1 MKVAIAGAGISGLA
15 SALAIARR
23 HHNSNV
29 YVYERQ
35 AEIAVSGAGIQLGP
49 NAFHALNQISPQLA
63 AEVKEKIITP
73 ARLLMRDLVTGK
85 LLSSLPLG
93 EQVQTDFGQ
102 PYGMIHRAALQ
113 AKLLEHAHAQPNIE
127 VQLGRAFDAQSAFA
141 KSADLTIA
149 ADGLWSTVREQ
160 VMGEARTHLS
170 SIAFRAFAPC
180 TDEVCEIRLWVGAGV
195 HVVAYPVLHPTEG
208 HRVLNIAAFV
218 SGVQMQKLNEAL
230 PKQDNTSWAM
240 NVSSQEM
247 CDGLLITNA
256 ELKSILLD
264 SQNCSAWRVFDL
276 KPIHQ
281 WFYGKTVLVGDAAHA
296 MLPHLA
302 QGAAFGL
309 EDAACLA
316 KAPLFLAQFQ
326 QNRLERCL
334 RAQMTA
340 KRYQAIY
347 HAGGLF
353 RKARNAVLSQS
364 LLAPKYGGLSWV
376 YAHH

>member
-1 MKVAIAGAGISGLA
+1 MRVAVAGAGISGLA
-15 SALAIARR
+15 SALAIARK
-23 HHNSNV
+23 HENSNV

-35 AEIAVSGAGIQLGP
+35 AEIALTGAGIQLGP
-49 NAFHALNQISPQLA
+49 NAFHALNQISPELA
-63 AEVKEKIITP
+63 AEVKRKIITP
-73 ARLLMRDLVTGK
+73 ARLLMRDFLTGK
-85 LLSSLPLG
+85 LLSRVALG
-93 EQVQTDFGQ
+93 GQVQADFGQ
-102 PYGMIHRAALQ
+102 PYGMLHRAVLQ
-113 AKLLEHAHAQPNIE
+113 AKLLEHAQAQTNIE
-127 VQLGRAFDAQSAFA
+127 VQLGRAFDAESAFA

-160 VMGEARTHLS
+160 VMGQAKTDLS
-170 SIAFRAFAPC
+170 SIAFRAFAQC
-180 TDEVCEIRLWVGAGV
+180 TDEVDEIRLWVGAGV
-195 HVVAYPVLHPTEG
+195 HVVAYPVLHPSEG

-218 SGVQMQKLNEAL
+218 SGAQMQKLNDSL

-240 NVSSQEM
+240 NVSAQRM
-247 CDGLLITNA
+247 CDGLLVAND
-256 ELKSILLD
+256 ELRSILLG
-264 SQNCSAWRVFDL
+264 SQDCSAWRVFDL

-326 QNRLERCL
+326 EDRLQRCL
-334 RAQMTA
+334 RAQLAA

-347 HAGGLF
+347 HADGLL
-353 RKARNAVLSQS
+353 RKARNAVLSQARF
-364 LLAPKYGGLSWV
+364 APKYGGLSWV
-376 YAHH
+376 YGYQ

>member
-1 MKVAIAGAGISGLA
+1 MKVAVAGAGISGLA
-15 SALAIARR
+15 SALAIARK
-23 HHNSNV
+23 HKNSNV

-35 AEIAVSGAGIQLGP
+35 AEIAVTGAGIQLGP
-49 NAFHALNQISPQLA
+49 NAFYALHQISPALA
-63 AEVKEKIITP
+63 AEVKEQIITP
-73 ARLLMRDLVTGK
+73 IQLVMRDIVTGEV
-85 LLSSLPLG
+85 LSKVPLG
-93 EQVQTDFGQ
+93 EQVQADFGQ
-102 PYGMIHRAALQ
+102 PYGMLHRAMLQ
-113 AKLLEHAHAQPNIE
+113 AKLLEHALAQPNIE
-127 VQLGRAFDAQSAFA
+127 VQLGRAFDAESAFA

-149 ADGLWSTVREQ
+149 ADGLWSTVRDQ
-160 VMGEARTHLS
+160 VMGQARTHLS

-180 TDEVCEIRLWVGAGV
+180 TDEVDEIRLWVGVGV

-218 SGVQMQKLNEAL
+218 SGAQMQKLNDVL
-230 PKQDNTSWAM
+230 PQQDNTSWAM

-247 CDGLLITNA
+247 CDGLLVTND
-256 ELKSILLD
+256 ELQSILLG

-309 EDAACLA
+309 EDAVSLA

-326 QNRLERCL
+326 EARIERCL
-334 RAQMTA
+334 RAQMAA

-347 HAGGLF
+347 HAGGLL

-364 LLAPKYGGLSWV
+364 IFAPKYGGLSWV
-376 YAHH
+376 YSHQ

>member
-15 SALAIARR
+15 SALAIARK
-23 HHNSNV
+23 HENSNV

-35 AEIAVSGAGIQLGP
+35 TEIAVTGAGIQLGP
-49 NAFHALNQISPQLA
+49 NAFYALHQISPELA
-63 AEVKEKIITP
+63 AEVKEQIITP
-73 ARLLMRDLVTGK
+73 TQLVMRDIGTGEV
-85 LLSSLPLG
+85 LSKVPLG
-93 EQVQTDFGQ
+93 EQVQADFGQ
-102 PYGMIHRAALQ
+102 PYGMLHRAVLQ
-113 AKLLEHAHAQPNIE
+113 SKLLAHAQAQPNIE
-127 VQLGRAFDAQSAFA
+127 VQLGRAFDAESAFA

-149 ADGLWSTVREQ
+149 ADGLWSTVRDR

-180 TDEVCEIRLWVGAGV
+180 TDEIDEIRLWVGAGV

-218 SGVQMQKLNEAL
+218 SGAQMQKLHGVL
-230 PKQDNTSWAM
+230 PQQDNTSWAM

-247 CDGLLITNA
+247 CDGLLVAND
-256 ELKSILLD
+256 ELQSILLG

-309 EDAACLA
+309 EDAVSLA

-326 QNRLERCL
+326 EARIERCL
-334 RAQMTA
+334 RAQMAA
-340 KRYQAIY
+340 KRYQVIY
-347 HAGGLF
+347 HADGLL

-364 LLAPKYGGLSWV
+364 IFAPKYGGLSWV
-376 YAHH
+376 YSHQ

>member
-15 SALAIARR
+15 SALAIARK
-23 HHNSNV
+23 HDNSNV

-35 AEIAVSGAGIQLGP
+35 AKIAVSGAGIQLGP
-49 NAFHALNQISPQLA
+49 NAFHALNQISPELA
-63 AEVKEKIITP
+63 AEVKEQIITP
-73 ARLLMRDLVTGK
+73 SRLLMRDIATNK
-85 LLSSLPLG
+85 LLSSVPLG

-102 PYGMIHRAALQ
+102 PYGMLHRAVLQ
-113 AKLLEHAHAQPNIE
+113 AKLLEHAQAQTNIE
-127 VQLGRAFDAQSAFA
+127 VQLGRAFDAESAFA

-149 ADGLWSTVREQ
+149 ADGLWSTLREQ
-160 VMGEARTHLS
+160 VMGEARTYLS
-170 SIAFRAFAPC
+170 SIAFRAFAHC
-180 TDEVCEIRLWVGAGV
+180 TDEVDEIRLWVGAGV
-195 HVVAYPVLHPTEG
+195 HVVAYPVLHPTQG

-218 SGVQMQKLNEAL
+218 SGAQMLKLNESL
-230 PKQDNTSWAM
+230 PQQDNTSWAM
-240 NVSSQEM
+240 NVSPQEM
-247 CDGLLITNA
+247 CDGLLVAND
-256 ELKSILLD
+256 ELKTILLD
-264 SQNCSAWRVFDL
+264 AQDCSAWRVFDL

-326 QNRLERCL
+326 ENRLERCL
-334 RAQMTA
+334 RAQMAA

-347 HAGGLF
+347 HAGGLLQ
-353 RKARNAVLSQS
+353 KARNAVLSQS
-364 LLAPKYGGLSWV
+364 FFAPKYGGLSWV
-376 YAHH
+376 YSHQ

>member
-15 SALAIARR
+15 SALAIARK
-23 HHNSNV
+23 HENSNV

-35 AEIAVSGAGIQLGP
+35 AEIAVTGAGIQLGP
-49 NAFHALNQISPQLA
+49 NAFYALQQISPALA
-63 AEVKEKIITP
+63 AEVKEQIITP
-73 ARLLMRDLVTGK
+73 TQLVMRDIVTGEV
-85 LLSSLPLG
+85 LSKVPLG
-93 EQVQTDFGQ
+93 EHVQTDFGQ
-102 PYGMIHRAALQ
+102 PYGMLHRAVLQ
-113 AKLLEHAHAQPNIE
+113 AKLLEHAQAQSNIE
-127 VQLGRAFDAQSAFA
+127 IQFGRAFDAESAFA

-149 ADGLWSTVREQ
+149 ADGLWSTVRDQ
-160 VMGEARTHLS
+160 VMGQARTHLS
-170 SIAFRAFAPC
+170 SIAFRAFASC
-180 TDEVCEIRLWVGAGV
+180 TDELNEIRLWVGAGV

-218 SGVQMQKLNEAL
+218 SGAQMQKLHGLL
-230 PKQDNTSWAM
+230 PQQDNTSWAM
-240 NVSSQEM
+240 NVSPQEV
-247 CDGLLITNA
+247 CDGLLVTND
-256 ELKSILLD
+256 ELKSILLG
-264 SQNCSAWRVFDL
+264 SLNCSAWRVFDL

-309 EDAACLA
+309 EDAVSLA

-326 QNRLERCL
+326 EARIERCL
-334 RAQMTA
+334 RAQMAA

-347 HAGGLF
+347 HAGGLL

-364 LLAPKYGGLSWV
+364 IFAPKYGGLSWV
-376 YAHH
+376 YSHQ